1 MGRSLDYLYRIQDLT
16 RNGGNGGQSPNWSA
30 ENRRIVGTSICFSV
44 KVSDLSTVGDQVTD
58 RIQSVRLNNGGEGHH
73 LALSTRM
80 PDDTLNETL
89 AASNR
94 EEVGLGG
101 GGQKAHGVSCVD
113 ELSIG

>member
-1 MGRSLDYLYRIQDLT
+1 
-16 RNGGNGGQSPNWSA
+16 
-30 ENRRIVGTSICFSV
+30 
-44 KVSDLSTVGDQVTD
+44 
-58 RIQSVRLNNGGEGHH
+58 
-73 LALSTRM
+73 M

-113 ELSIG
+113 ELSIGWIGGIRATPVPLDQAVHA